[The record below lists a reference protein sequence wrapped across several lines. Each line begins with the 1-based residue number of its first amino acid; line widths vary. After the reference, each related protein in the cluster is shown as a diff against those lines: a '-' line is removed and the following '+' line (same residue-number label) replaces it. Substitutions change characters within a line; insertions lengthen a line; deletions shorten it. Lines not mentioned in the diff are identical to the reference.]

1 MLYTVDA
8 VAYRGDVIGCSV
20 EFGDQENPDEVEIV
34 FTLNGKPI
42 TSDKIRMPYTLDY
55 RGGFS
60 MEIYPYVCMTTYGT
74 TVLAK
79 VKEFLA

>member
-20 EFGDQENPDEVEIV
+20 EFGEEENPVEVEIV

-42 TSDKIRMPYTLDY
+42 TSDKIRMRYTLDY

-60 MEIYPYVCMTTYGT
+60 MKIYPYVCMTTCGT
-74 TVLAK
+74 SVLAK
-79 VKEFLA
+79 VKEF

>member
-20 EFGDQENPDEVEIV
+20 EFGDEENPVEVAIV
-34 FTLNGKPI
+34 FTLNGTPI
-42 TSDKIRMPYTLDY
+42 TQDKIRMPFIFDR
-55 RGGFS
+55 RGDFS
-60 MEIYPYVCMTTYGT
+60 MKTYPYVCMTNCGT

-79 VKEFLA
+79 VKNF

>member
-1 MLYTVDA
+1 LLYIVDA

-20 EFGDQENPDEVEIV
+20 EFGDEESPVEVEIV

-42 TSDKIRMPYTLDY
+42 TSDKIRMPNVLDY

-60 MEIYPYVCMTTYGT
+60 IKVYPYVCMTTCGT

>member
-8 VAYRGDVIGCSV
+8 VAHRGDVIGCSV
-20 EFGDQENPDEVEIV
+20 EFGDKEKPVEVKIV

-42 TSDKIRMPYTLDY
+42 TQDKIWMPLIIKDDEA
-55 RGGFS
+55 S
-60 MEIYPYVCMTTYGT
+60 VKIYPYVCMTNCGT

-79 VKEFLA
+79 VKNF